1 MNLAELQKKLVAAAR
16 LQKPDDRVPYA
27 FEKRIMAQIAAQ
39 IAARTGAD
47 QWVFWARGLWRA
59 AASCVAVALILGA
72 LSLFMPASTDGIGD
86 LSQDFENTLLASA
99 DQPDTSSL
107 P

>member
-27 FEKRIMAQIAAQ
+27 FEKRIMAQ

-99 DQPDTSSL
+99 DQPDTSSM